1 MTVPR
6 TDEPLA
12 LKVALSFKL
21 AILSTWSS
29 NLDMLVFEERGKLQ
43 GYPEKKN
50 RQEKQQ
56 QKLNTQSASSPELE
70 PMPQWLELVLS
81 PVTEEKFSVTLPCYQ
96 FFGGISTNRV
106 PANMADKNEKKK

>member
-12 LKVALSFKL
+12 LKVTLPFKL
-21 AILSTWSS
+21 VILSTWSW

-56 QKLNTQSASSPELE
+56 KTQHTKCVE
-70 PMPQWLELVLS
+70 PGTRTHATIVGVGALTS
-81 PVTEEKFSVTLPCYQ
+81 
-96 FFGGISTNRV
+96 
-106 PANMADKNEKKK
+106 

>member
-1 MTVPR
+1 
-6 TDEPLA
+6 
-12 LKVALSFKL
+12 
-21 AILSTWSS
+21 
-29 NLDMLVFEERGKLQ
+29 MLVFEERGKLQ

-56 QKLNTQSASSPELE
+56 QKLNTQRASSPELE

-81 PVTEEKFSVTLPCYQ
+81 PVTEETFSVTLPCYQ

-106 PANMADKNEKKK
+106 PANMADKTKKKKKKKNDMHDFPVHDCTQA